1 MFKVLIIDDEP
12 IIRKGL
18 KNIIHWKQF
27 NCEICGEAADG
38 LEGRELIKKHVPDI
52 IITDIRMPEADGLTM
67 IREIKD
73 MVPVGKIII
82 LTGYRNFDYVHEAI
96 KLGAFDFLLKP
107 SKIEELTAVINRAV
121 KELKF
126 QCDRTEEFDKLK
138 RLFEQNIP
146 VLREKFLYDIIYELN
161 TDESE
166 ILAKME
172 LFNMKIDSF
181 KLVVVED
188 DSADDEKNSV
198 NQYDKHLYQFGI
210 INTFEEI
217 FSDFFQVINISLS
230 NKRVAFILQNLS
242 KEEEVSNTINDK
254 SAQLQEIIKNCFGFT
269 VTIAISSEGTGPLQL
284 PQKLKECHD
293 ALEHKFYI
301 GSNSIID
308 YKDLNSFFKYEDYT
322 ILEKYQKSLLE
333 NIKSG
338 NEDIVKA
345 KLKNIFEYIR
355 GLSSINKEYFRN
367 FYWNTISSV
376 NSIRI
381 SISNADN
388 EKPFDKNKDI
398 SSLYKLIEK
407 CEDLADLEDVLEEVA
422 LRVAAKVNNFNNKSL
437 KLVLRKAADYI
448 QEHYKEQIT
457 LNEVAENVYVSTY
470 YISRMFKKE
479 MGKNFVDYL
488 NEIRIEKAKELLK
501 DVRFK
506 TYEVAEMVG
515 IPDAHYFSKLFKK
528 HASVTPSEYR
538 EQQK

>member
-52 IITDIRMPEADGLTM
+52 IITDIRMPEVDGLTM

-73 MVPVGKIII
+73 MVPGVKIII

-96 KLGAFDFLLKP
+96 RLGAFDFLLKP

-126 QCDRTEEFDKLK
+126 QCDRTEEFNKLK

-188 DSADDEKNSV
+188 DGADDEENSV

-217 FSDFFQVINISLS
+217 FSDIFQVINISLS
-230 NKRVAFILQNLS
+230 NKRVAFILQNPN
-242 KEEEVSNTINDK
+242 KKEEVSNTINDK

-269 VTIAISSEGTGPLQL
+269 VTIAISSEGTGPPQL

-345 KLKNIFEYIR
+345 KLKNISEYIR
-355 GLSSINKEYFRN
+355 GLNSINKEYFRN
-367 FYWNTISSV
+367 FYWNTISSI

-407 CEDLADLEDVLEEVA
+407 CEDLADLEGVLEEVA

-437 KLVLRKAADYI
+437 KLVLRKAVDYI